1 MVIKM
6 PEIFII
12 LLLSMIIYWA
22 LTSPIFPLIAWIIVV
37 ASAYFWSGLSKFIR
51 FLFFPGEILY
61 ATAQFTG
68 AKLCG
73 VPIIIY
79 RALTRNPRVVFRLP
93 LPYSVKKTL
102 ITFIFFP
109 FMFGLGFFILFS
121 ILSELT
127 YGIPRLIF
135 WWLAVSSFLALPRF
149 DDFKTLYYV
158 LWVKDPITF
167 LFILWT
173 PIVFILNLI
182 AFGGIAVFITLAY
195 LLLIILLKPVFPEER
210 VVMDVSDEEL
220 LGMIVGEES

>member
-1 MVIKM
+1 MDGV
-6 PEIFII
+6 FILI
-12 LLLSMIIYWA
+12 LLAAILYWM
-22 LTSPIFPLIAWIIVV
+22 LTSPFFPLIAWAIMVV
-37 ASAYFWSGLSKFIR
+37 SAYFWSGLSKFIR

-68 AKLCG
+68 ARVCG
-73 VPIIIY
+73 VPVLIY
-79 RALTRNPRVVFRLP
+79 RALSKNPRVVFRIP

-109 FMFGLGFFILFS
+109 FMFGLGLFILFS
-121 ILSELT
+121 VLSELT
-127 YGIPRLIF
+127 FGVPRLIF

-149 DDFKTLYYV
+149 DDFRTLYYV

-210 VVMDVSDEEL
+210 VVMDISDEEL
-220 LGMIVGEES
+220 LGIIAGEEE